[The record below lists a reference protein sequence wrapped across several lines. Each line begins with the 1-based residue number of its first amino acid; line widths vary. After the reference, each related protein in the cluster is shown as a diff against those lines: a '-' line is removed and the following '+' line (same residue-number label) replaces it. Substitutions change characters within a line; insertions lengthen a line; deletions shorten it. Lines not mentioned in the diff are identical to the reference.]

1 MYSVKTKKIK
11 SKKNEKYDFSILEG
25 FDMASKNKVFKI
37 DNTSVRGIRIVN
49 KKLATPL
56 VSKKVFKMYDKLI
69 EYLTEVIIDDD
80 DDGDVYREALNQIE
94 KFRLQIKNKY
104 RKFLKQKE
112 LEKMSKQLVILQKE
126 LLKKESIIRE
136 SYLNINQNNRSK

>member
-1 MYSVKTKKIK
+1 MYFLETKKIK

-25 FDMASKNKVFKI
+25 FLMASKNKVFKI
-37 DNTSVRGIRIVN
+37 DNTSVRDIRIVN
-49 KKLATPL
+49 KRLANPL
-56 VSKKVFKMYDKLI
+56 VSKKVFEKYNKLI

-80 DDGDVYREALNQIE
+80 DDGDTYREALNQIE

-112 LEKMSKQLVILQKE
+112 LEKMSKQLVVLQKE

>member
-1 MYSVKTKKIK
+1 MYFLETKKIK

-25 FDMASKNKVFKI
+25 FLMASKNKVFKI
-37 DNTSVRGIRIVN
+37 DNTSVRDIRIVN
-49 KKLATPL
+49 KRLANPL
-56 VSKKVFKMYDKLI
+56 VSKKVFKKYNKLI

-80 DDGDVYREALNQIE
+80 DDGDTYREALNQIE

-112 LEKMSKQLVILQKE
+112 LEKMSKQLVVLQKE